1 MSIETSEQRQNI
13 FSLRLSDA
21 LPGQAVRV
29 AEVCSEAAQRLAEL
43 GLTAGVTVTV
53 IRKAPLGDPLEI
65 AVRGYRLCIRTKTAK
80 NIRVTEAPITRIPTL
95 SGKQQDETDI

>member
-21 LPGQAVRV
+21 LPGRSVRV

-53 IRKAPLGDPLEI
+53 IRKAPLGDPLEVTI
-65 AVRGYRLCIRTKTAK
+65 RGYELTLRKD
-80 NIRVTEAPITRIPTL
+80 EAVCVEVEV
-95 SGKQQDETDI
+95 K